1 MVFAFANSSVHE
13 DLVNLVV
20 GPDIGEHCAD
30 HDRDGCF
37 FGKPIEQSLDQDFL
51 LERSVSRF
59 YASTEIRQLATQ
71 MQLKMLA

>member
-30 HDRDGCF
+30 HDRVGRF
-37 FGKPIEQSLDQDFL
+37 FSKPIKQGLDQYFL
-51 LERSVSRF
+51 TR
-59 YASTEIRQLATQ
+59 
-71 MQLKMLA
+71 